1 MVSFL
6 NEHTEEVLV
15 TLEGEKMY
23 LETFFR
29 EFINGH

>member
-23 LETFFR
+23 LETFL
-29 EFINGH
+29 ENL